1 MEKQVERLKESQTEV
16 TAGSQWTLTLRGDA
30 LRADRLLELENLAV
44 PPAPGCLRC
53 LTLTSRVSK
62 AATAWPSLDV
72 TAAVNHP

>member
-44 PPAPGCLRC
+44 PPAPGLPALFNIDIAR
-53 LTLTSRVSK
+53 LKSGDRV
-62 AATAWPSLDV
+62 PSLDV